1 MLGNI
6 KIRIKNPEHSACVQ
20 KKLFEMGFEW
30 SWAGAY
36 VKYAEEA
43 FLYAKL
49 HGGDKILSYSSC
61 ENHFKNHSHEFK
73 EHIFTDEEIGYFPE
87 GYQTLSHHQ
96 GEVIIKNP
104 SKPPVALRP
113 RYLAN
118 LQRME
123 EILEAM
129 ARYVEAKKRIPSDW
143 LTEFDSLNQGIPEES
158 FEKTMGRV
166 LKGGRL

>member
-6 KIRIKNPEHSACVQ
+6 KIRIKNPEHSAAVQ
-20 KKLFEMGFEW
+20 NKLFEI
-30 SWAGAY
+30 GARWIGAAAKVGCTNSPY
-36 VKYAEEA
+36 LYLDDGLISYGGTSEEY
-43 FLYAKL
+43 FLNDDNKEVFL
-49 HGGDKILSYSSC
+49 VNG
-61 ENHFKNHSHEFK
+61 EFS
-73 EHIFTDEEIGYFPE
+73 EFPE
-87 GYQTLSHHQ
+87 DYQPLPFHQ
-96 GEVIIKNP
+96 GEVIIKSP
-104 SKPPVALRP
+104 TKPPVALRP

-129 ARYVEAKKRIPSDW
+129 TRYVEAKKRIPSDW